1 MTRRVTAVTG
11 VIRVRV
17 LVINYVVKA
26 VFSRANSRLIF
37 KWSNLALQATDFAGC
52 GCSACL
58 EIIMWFSTRVISTPE
73 QEFNIVKS
81 SLFYRRET
89 QYDCFSFVISYWKQ
103 PDLSMSASMSRNLKI
118 AWFFPCIFLF
128 YLPVDSTTHVDL
140 SLILNSMLDSIKT
153 KKYFCEQEN
162 GRQRAFVPVL
172 DPSRPVW
179 VCSNRWPSRFRLT
192 FTRLARIHDG
202 RTRNTDGAQPY

>member
-1 MTRRVTAVTG
+1 MGKYPYHWGLKCNTQWAGMRWRVPIMTCRVTAVTG
-11 VIRVRV
+11 IIWVQV

-26 VFSRANSRLIF
+26 VFSHANSRLIF

-89 QYDCFSFVISYWKQ
+89 QYDCFSFNKNQ
-103 PDLSMSASMSRNLKI
+103 E
-118 AWFFPCIFLF
+118 IFLWTGKR
-128 YLPVDSTTHVDL
+128 LSTGVCTR
-140 SLILNSMLDSIKT
+140 
-153 KKYFCEQEN
+153 F
-162 GRQRAFVPVL
+162 
-172 DPSRPVW
+172 RPV
-179 VCSNRWPSRFRLT
+179 P
-192 FTRLARIHDG
+192 TRLGLLKSMTVPFSFDFHPFGLYSR
-202 RTRNTDGAQPY
+202 RPYP